1 MDRLIL
7 YLQEGFRDLRKNKA
21 RTFLTSL
28 GIIIGVYSVVLLM
41 SLGEGIKVY
50 IQQQFQALGSDIIY
64 VMPYKIED
72 ALQDGVF
79 NKRFSA
85 EDYRKIKQQVRGEI
99 NPAIEFAASIQKN
112 DINKKITM
120 LGTGEG
126 FFDLLQ
132 LSLSSGRGFS
142 RTETSSG
149 QRVVVIGS
157 KLKTTFFPHSPALGE
172 SLLID
177 DLKFRIIGVLN
188 EKGIGGIGGNDLDM
202 RAFVPTKT
210 AQQITGDTG
219 YMMLYAKKDQG
230 STQDGFVAHLKRVMR
245 RYYKEDEF
253 SVSTQEDLLSTT
265 ETIFNAINGV
275 LIGIA
280 AISLVVGGVGIMNIM
295 YVTLTER
302 TREIG
307 IRRALGARKHDI
319 LIQFLIL
326 SILLTGIGGL
336 IGLLLAWGTTLI
348 IQRWFPA
355 TITPI
360 MPIVAFG
367 VSTIIGLIFGVLPAR
382 KAALVSPLEA
392 IRSE

>member
-1 MDRLIL
+1 
-7 YLQEGFRDLRKNKA
+7 
-21 RTFLTSL
+21 
-28 GIIIGVYSVVLLM
+28 
-41 SLGEGIKVY
+41 
-50 IQQQFQALGSDIIY
+50 
-64 VMPYKIED
+64 
-72 ALQDGVF
+72 
-79 NKRFSA
+79 
-85 EDYRKIKQQVRGEI
+85 
-99 NPAIEFAASIQKN
+99 
-112 DINKKITM
+112 M